1 MPVELLIRSVLGWI
15 ASTVIFFRR
24 SAFGGKSMYAL
35 TNIDFSKPL
44 GLIVS
49 ELLPELEF
57 GLQNTTADAKVGRP
71 QRGSSVSAA
80 VSELDG
86 ALAIA
91 VFAAP

>member
-1 MPVELLIRSVLGWI
+1 
-15 ASTVIFFRR
+15 
-24 SAFGGKSMYAL
+24 MYAL

-44 GLIVS
+44 GLVVS

-57 GLQNTTADAKVGRP
+57 GRQNTTADAKTGLP
-71 QRGSSVSAA
+71 LRGSSVSAPA
-80 VSELDG
+80 SELDR